1 MQHSNTSKIN
11 NISSPDHL
19 SPTKPAPFIL
29 QSSTP
34 IRAQTR
40 QAPSSSH
47 TFSYQAEM
55 ILVVR
60 LFTGGGDEWAASG
73 RNVAEPGFSNK
84 GTKIQCMFLKL

>member
-1 MQHSNTSKIN
+1 
-11 NISSPDHL
+11 
-19 SPTKPAPFIL
+19 
-29 QSSTP
+29 
-34 IRAQTR
+34 
-40 QAPSSSH
+40 
-47 TFSYQAEM
+47 M